1 MSDALA
7 SLRARLDAQ
16 RAKLADTGIPYCPER
31 PSPPQAA
38 FLALETREAFYGG
51 AAGGGKSSALL
62 MDMLRFAKRPGFSG
76 LILRRTMT
84 DLAMNGAIMDRAK
97 MWLLPHTSA
106 GVTWNANDKF
116 FTFPTEGRP
125 AKLQFGYAESLDDV
139 VRHYQ
144 GAEFHREAID
154 ELTQWDEPPAQYL
167 TTRLRRQRWD
177 TIPLGFRGA
186 GNPGGRGHKWV
197 KKRYVK
203 PGHPD
208 RPFIPALAKDNPGL
222 NWQEYVEQ
230 LGGLDEVTKAQL
242 RDGIWIDDGTGLVYR
257 YDSARNAIHELP
269 DLTGWH
275 AVLSIDLGSSEIK
288 PSTAFA
294 ITLWHPHHTRAV
306 VVRAWAEAGMIPST
320 IAERIREVLELYP
333 DARVVMDIG
342 ALGSGYA
349 NELRQRWAIPVE
361 AAEKSQKLGFR
372 KLLNGALERG
382 EVVLFAPECAMLIEE
397 LESLIWAPSGLDN
410 DKTQPN
416 HCTDALLYGWRA
428 SQSWRAAFHK
438 PEPQLTEEQAWEKRA
453 KERHRARNSD
463 PLANW

>member
-1 MSDALA
+1 VSDALA
-7 SLRARLDAQ
+7 YLRARLEAQ
-16 RAKLADTGIPYCPER
+16 KAKRVGAIPFCPQIPEPKQR
-31 PSPPQAA
+31 HFMS
-38 FLALETREAFYGG
+38 LMNREALYGG
-51 AAGGGKSSALL
+51 AAGGMKSSTLLMCALMYVDRPHYRALL
-62 MDMLRFAKRPGFSG
+62 IRKTLKDLTLPGA
-76 LILRRTMT
+76 LL
-84 DLAMNGAIMDRAK
+84 DRMK
-97 MWLLPHTSA
+97 SWLLPR
-106 GVTWNANDKF
+106 GDVRWVDDEKKF
-116 FTFPTEGRP
+116 IFPSGAEIV
-125 AKLQFGYAESLDDV
+125 FGYCETDNDIY
-139 VRHYQ
+139 RYQ
-144 GAEFHREAID
+144 GSELHFCGFD
-154 ELTQWDEPPAQYL
+154 ELTQFSDMPYRYILGSRMRKAKG
-167 TTRLRRQRWD
+167 D
-177 TIPLGFRGA
+177 DIPIRMRA
-186 GNPGGRGHKWV
+186 ASNPGGKGHKWV
-197 KKRYVK
+197 KERFVF
-203 PGHPD
+203 PGHQD
-208 RPFIPALAKDNPGL
+208 RPFVPSLITDNPHVDAEDYL
-222 NWQEYVEQ
+222 EFMKE
-230 LGGLDEVTKAQL
+230 LDETTRAQL
-242 RDGIWIDDGTGLVYR
+242 RDGIWVDDGAGLVYR
-257 YDSARNAIHELP
+257 YDRTRNAIHELP
-269 DLTGWH
+269 ALDGWH
-275 AVLSIDLGSSEIK
+275 AVLSVDLGSSEIK

-438 PEPQLTEEQAWEKRA
+438 SGPQLTEEQAWEKRA